1 MRNTNNTYTIY
12 LNGGE
17 YKILELM
24 VVNSKGLLIKTLNM
38 LKTIY
43 NENELIIVKGN
54 KKLKEYD
61 KIEFYEKYSNKIIRV
76 D

>member
-1 MRNTNNTYTIY
+1 MRNINNNVYTIY
-12 LNGGE
+12 LKSE
-17 YKILELM
+17 YKVLELM

-43 NENELIIVKGN
+43 NENDLIIVKGN

-61 KIEFYEKYSNKIIRV
+61 KIEFYEKYSNKIILE
-76 D
+76 